1 MRKRILR
8 WTIGIGGSA
17 AFVGL
22 LVWAAYR
29 MYGPGD
35 IGERVERFQRR
46 WAPFYKGI
54 GDGTALN
61 YWTFVGRGLILTLEA
76 AVISILLS
84 LVFGTVLALL
94 RLTRNP
100 QLRFPAPT
108 VVRYALSA
116 PATTLIQ
123 TIRSAPLFLLILYT
137 FIAAPK
143 LGLQLTA
150 LRAGIFAL
158 TLYTS
163 CVLAEIIR
171 AGILSLDRG
180 QFEAA
185 DALGLSYV
193 KKLRFVIL
201 PQAMR
206 RMVPSM
212 VSQLVT
218 LIKDTSLL
226 SIITVTELYRR
237 LYIIQQQAFN
247 PIETFIVAGVVYFM
261 INFAL
266 STFAR
271 RLEVRPSRVGGASAA
286 AVQGLGVEDQTLVA
300 TEAAAASGGKK
311 EGGRARS

>member
-1 MRKRILR
+1 MKKRVLQYV
-8 WTIGIGGSA
+8 IGITGSA
-17 AFVGL
+17 VFVGL
-22 LVWAAYR
+22 FIWAAYR

-35 IGERVERFQRR
+35 FAERVERFQRR

-54 GDGTALN
+54 GQGTALN
-61 YWTFVGRGLILTLEA
+61 YWTFIGKGLILTLEA

-100 QLRFPAPT
+100 RLRFPAPT

-123 TIRSAPLFLLILYT
+123 AIRSAPLLLLVLYT

-150 LRAGIFAL
+150 MRAGIFAL

-171 AGILSLDRG
+171 AGILSLERG

-185 DALGLSYV
+185 DALGLSYA

-226 SIITVTELYRR
+226 SQITVVELYRSI
-237 LYIIQQQAFN
+237 YIIQQQAFN
-247 PIETFIVAGVVYFM
+247 PIETFIVAGAIYFM

-271 RLEVRPSRVGGASAA
+271 RLEVGPSRVGGAAAA
-286 AVQGLGVEDQTLVA
+286 AVQGLGVEDQTLVV
-300 TEAAAASGGKK
+300 TEAAAAAGEKA
-311 EGGRARS
+311 RAPARS

>member
-1 MRKRILR
+1 MRKRLLQYF
-8 WTIGIGGSA
+8 IGITGSA

-22 LVWAAYR
+22 FVWAAYR

-35 IGERVERFQRR
+35 FAERVERFQRR
-46 WAPFYKGI
+46 WAPFYKGF
-54 GDGTALN
+54 GQGTALN
-61 YWTFVGRGLILTLEA
+61 YWTFIGKGLVLTLEA

-100 QLRFPAPT
+100 RLRFPAPT
-108 VVRYALSA
+108 LVRYALSA

-123 TIRSAPLFLLILYT
+123 SIRSAPLLLLILYT

-150 LRAGIFAL
+150 MRAGIFAL

-163 CVLAEIIR
+163 CILAEIIR

-185 DALGLSYV
+185 DALGLSYA

-226 SIITVTELYRR
+226 SLITVVELYRSI
-237 LYIIQQQAFN
+237 YIIQQQAFN
-247 PIETFIVAGVVYFM
+247 PIETFIVAGAIYFM

-266 STFAR
+266 STLAR

-286 AVQGLGVEDQTLVA
+286 AVQGLGVEDQTLVV
-300 TEAAAASGGKK
+300 TEAAAAAG
-311 EGGRARS
+311 ERARAPARS